1 MTSTPIPSPGR
12 TAIEKAAFF
21 IYAASQAL
29 WAMAPRDARRF
40 AVASFVIAA
49 IGIAPRLPPIARAF
63 FRITPLVRSNVYII
77 RYGVDPG
84 TPPFN
89 ALGDP
94 TSAEICPRPRCCLR
108 FASDVATT

>member
-49 IGIAPRLPPIARAF
+49 IGIAPRLPPSPAPSF
-63 FRITPLVRSNVYII
+63 ESLRSLDQTY
-77 RYGVDPG
+77 
-84 TPPFN
+84 T
-89 ALGDP
+89 
-94 TSAEICPRPRCCLR
+94 
-108 FASDVATT
+108 